1 MEEKKI
7 FILVQRLFFCLMCC
21 LTCFEANS
29 FRRNINC
36 IFCTVTDVSMAVVLW
51 KYYGSESSDR
61 LERKGLY
68 IQQRRMV
75 ECLNKRVQFRS
86 GWYKYSEGFFFFVNE
101 KMLETR
107 KFIFT
112 TLFTTFFFDYIQ
124 ALLFSPFYLG
134 TFLKVDIDIITTPMR
149 SHLTQLPSVFYAE
162 QSGGE
167 LR

>member
-86 GWYKYSEGFFFFVNE
+86 GWYKYSEGFFFFFLWM
-101 KMLETR
+101 K
-107 KFIFT
+107 KCWKHGS
-112 TLFTTFFFDYIQ
+112 LFSLPYFFF
-124 ALLFSPFYLG
+124 LWLHPGPPFFP
-134 TFLKVDIDIITTPMR
+134 FLPGHVSKSGYWYNNNTDAQSFNPIT
-149 SHLTQLPSVFYAE
+149 
-162 QSGGE
+162 
-167 LR
+167 

>member
-112 TLFTTFFFDYIQ
+112 TLFFFS
-124 ALLFSPFYLG
+124 L
-134 TFLKVDIDIITTPMR
+134 ITSRP
-149 SHLTQLPSVFYAE
+149 SFFPILPGHVSKSGYWYNNNTDA
-162 QSGGE
+162 QSFNPIT
-167 LR
+167 